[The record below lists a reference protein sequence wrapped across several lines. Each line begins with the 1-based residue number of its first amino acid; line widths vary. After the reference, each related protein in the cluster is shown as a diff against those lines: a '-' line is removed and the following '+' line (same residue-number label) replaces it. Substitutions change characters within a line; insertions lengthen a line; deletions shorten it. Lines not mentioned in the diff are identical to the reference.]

1 MANLI
6 TIKINGTEHKVPEG
20 VNLIDAAQGVG
31 VHIPNFCYLKGMKG
45 IGACRMCLVEVNGRS
60 MTACIMKTKD
70 GMDVVTDSEKVKEAR
85 KFVVDLILSMHPLDC
100 MTCTKA
106 GVCELQNYAYDFEIK
121 DSSFTRKKFGFPID
135 DKNPFIKRDPDYCI
149 LCGRCVRVCKEQGTS
164 VLEFYGRGVGSKVTT
179 AADKPLHESDCTF
192 CGSCLDVC
200 PVNAIVEADRWRKGR
215 EWQYEN
221 TESVCLYCAGACDIK
236 VSTYKGDVAK
246 VCAGG
251 DDALAEHFICALGR
265 YGFDSLNAETRV
277 LNPLKKVGGKL
288 QETTWADAAKIVS
301 DKIKGAGSG
310 ILTVSSITNED
321 TLAMK
326 GYYEAAGV
334 EHLAA
339 SVSSYSDKASLI
351 GDAVDVEGADLMI
364 VVGLNPNQW
373 TRFMPSIDA
382 LIRTKADRKTKLVV
396 INSDDAK
403 IAEIA
408 DVVLS
413 GDEASLLK
421 SLAKAIAAGLALP
434 AGLDVLGASVSEDIT
449 KAAELFKNAESPV
462 VITTPQLYQAAA
474 NLSLFKGGA
483 VSVGYEAN
491 SKGITLMG
499 LQGKGVKCKEMIG
512 GKASSL
518 LTVGNGP
525 LPGRPKA
532 DFWAAIVTNMT
543 DVVKEADVVLPMAAF
558 LEVSGTIVDYQGRL
572 KKLSKTVEPLG
583 QAKPVS
589 AIFTELAKAAGKDI
603 TVNASE
609 IESLAKETIKV
620 KAAPFEKRTDIEA
633 MSVEIEELINAHV
646 VNGSRLFWLKEVQKA
661 ALVG

>member
-20 VNLIDAAQGVG
+20 VNLIDAAESVG

-215 EWQYEN
+215 EWQYER
-221 TESVCLYCAGACDIK
+221 TASVCLYCTGACDIT

-251 DDALAEHFICALGR
+251 DDALAEHFICAMGR

-277 LNPLKKVGGKL
+277 LNPLKRVNGKL
-288 QETTWADAAKIVS
+288 EETTWADAAKIVS
-301 DKIKGAGSG
+301 EKIKGAGAG
-310 ILTVSSITNED
+310 ILTVSTITNED
-321 TLAMK
+321 ALALK
-326 GYYEAAGV
+326 GYYEKTSV

-339 SVSSYSDKASLI
+339 SVSSYSDKVSLI
-351 GDAVDVEGADLMI
+351 GDAVDVEGADLM
-364 VVGLNPNQW
+364 VVAGLNPDQW
-373 TRFMPSIDA
+373 TRFLPSIDA
-382 LIRTKADRKTKLVV
+382 LIRTKADRKTKLIV
-396 INSDDAK
+396 ISSDDAK
-403 IAEIA
+403 IAGIA
-408 DVVLS
+408 DVSLS

-421 SLAKAIAAGLALP
+421 SLAKAIADAGLTLP
-434 AGLDVLGASVSEDIT
+434 AGLDVSGAAVTEDMT
-449 KAAELFKNAESPV
+449 KAAELFKNAQLPV

-474 NLSLFKGGA
+474 NLSLFKGTA
-483 VSVGYEAN
+483 VSVPYEAN
-491 SKGITLMG
+491 SKGVTLMG
-499 LQGKGVKCKEMIG
+499 LSGKGAKCKDMIG
-512 GKASSL
+512 GKATAL

-525 LPGRPKA
+525 LPEKPKA
-532 DFWAAIVTNMT
+532 GFWAAAVTNMT
-543 DVVKEADVVLPMAAF
+543 DIVKEADLVLPMASF
-558 LEVSGTIVDYQGRL
+558 LETGGTIVDYQGRL
-572 KKLSKTVEPLG
+572 KKLAKAVEPLG
-583 QAKPVS
+583 QAKSV
-589 AIFTELAKAAGKDI
+589 ADIFAEVGKAAGIDI
-603 TVNASE
+603 SVKASDV
-609 IESLAKETIKV
+609 ESLAKETIKP
-620 KAAPFEKRTDIEA
+620 KASPFEKRTDLDA
-633 MSVEIEELINAHV
+633 VSLEIYEMVNAHV
-646 VNGSRLFWLKEVQKA
+646 VNGSRLFWLKEVKKVA
-661 ALVG
+661 VG